1 MNKFKLQIIPMLS
14 KNQLGFLYMF
24 LSVCTFSIMDL
35 IVKWSGDY
43 PTGQVMFFR
52 GFFGIIPTFFLIP
65 RERIKTFYKT
75 KRPKEHFFRCI
86 MGLMALV
93 AIFIALRK
101 LPLAIVVSLSF
112 SAPLFIT
119 ILSIFLLSEKVGIY
133 RWLAVLIGF
142 VGVIIITEPGI
153 EEMNYLYLLPIIF
166 CVGMSFVTITIRK
179 LSSTE
184 PIWLISIFFSIMIL
198 IASLMTI
205 PFGWVMP
212 NFHDFI
218 LLSLVG
224 IMGGSANLFLT
235 QSYKL
240 SEVSLVAPLKYLS
253 LIFAIIFGYLIWNE
267 VPTTK
272 TLIGA
277 SLVVSA
283 SLIIFR
289 REIYHKEKIPS
300 ATRHE

>member
-1 MNKFKLQIIPMLS
+1 MLS

-24 LSVCTFSIMDL
+24 LSVCTFSVMDL
-35 IVKWSGDY
+35 LVKWSGDY

-65 RERIKTFYKT
+65 RDRLKTFYKT

-93 AIFIALRK
+93 AIVIALRE
-101 LPLAIVVSLSF
+101 LPLAVVVSLSYA
-112 SAPLFIT
+112 APLFIT
-119 ILSIFLLSEKVGIY
+119 VLSIFLLSERVGVY

-142 VGVIIITEPGI
+142 GGVIIISEPGI
-153 EEMNYLYLLPIIF
+153 GEMNYLYFLPLIF
-166 CVGMSFVTITIRK
+166 CIGMAFVTITIRK

-198 IASLMTI
+198 LASLITL

-212 NFHDFI
+212 NLQDFI
-218 LLSLVG
+218 LLVLIG
-224 IMGGSANLFLT
+224 ITGGSANLFLT

-253 LIFAIIFGYLIWNE
+253 LIFAIVFGYLIWNE
-267 VPTTK
+267 IPTTK
-272 TLIGA
+272 TLVGA
-277 SLVVSA
+277 SLVVFA

>member
-1 MNKFKLQIIPMLS
+1 MLS

-35 IVKWSGDY
+35 LVKWSGEY

-52 GFFGIIPTFFLIP
+52 GFFGIIPIFFLIP
-65 RERIKTFYKT
+65 REKLKTFYKT

-93 AIFIALRK
+93 AIIIALRE
-101 LPLAIVVSLSF
+101 LPLAVVVSLSYA
-112 SAPLFIT
+112 APLFIT
-119 ILSIFLLSEKVGIY
+119 VLSIFLLSEKVGIY

-142 VGVIIITEPGI
+142 VGVIIISEPGI
-153 EEMNYLYLLPIIF
+153 GEMNYLYFLPLIF
-166 CVGMSFVTITIRK
+166 CIGMAFVTITIRK

-198 IASLMTI
+198 VASLITI

-212 NFHDFI
+212 NLQDFI
-218 LLSLVG
+218 FLVLIG
-224 IMGGSANLFLT
+224 ITGGSANLFLT

-267 VPTTK
+267 IPTTK

-277 SLVVSA
+277 SLVVFA

-289 REIYHKEKIPS
+289 REIYHKERIPS
-300 ATRHE
+300 TTRHE